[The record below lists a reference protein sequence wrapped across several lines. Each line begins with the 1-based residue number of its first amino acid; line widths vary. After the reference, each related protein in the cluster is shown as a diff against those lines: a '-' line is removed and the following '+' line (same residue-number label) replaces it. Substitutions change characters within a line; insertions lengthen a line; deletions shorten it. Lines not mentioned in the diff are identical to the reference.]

1 MVQRTVGIDLA
12 IRGEHVAQVFDEG
25 RPAGKP
31 LRFRL
36 MAQSLR
42 RFVETIT
49 AGLPDRAHIL
59 AVLEP
64 TGMAWFPVAAWL
76 TRAGISVARVKGQ
89 RVKALRRYLS
99 EHVKTDATDAF
110 VLGAMPSY
118 GGPGLDPVFVP
129 QPDQQSL
136 QRLTKQR
143 ERYQEIICAG
153 KRRLLDLIRWAC
165 PALEPVL
172 PDLLTRLSLA
182 LLNDYFEPRRVLETE
197 PERLAQFIGEHAVG
211 NHPRRGPF
219 TETLVAGLRLAA
231 RETLDLQGETVDFKA
246 LQVEVR
252 QEIALLQLLEQH
264 VTELNQRIEALYT
277 PGPTH
282 ETNKVLI

>member
-1 MVQRTVGIDLA
+1 MVRRTVGIDLA

-36 MAQSLR
+36 TAQSLR

-49 AGLPDRAHIL
+49 AGLPEGAPIL

-143 ERYQEIICAG
+143 ERYQDIICAG

-182 LLNDYFEPRRVLETE
+182 LLNDYFEPRRVLE
-197 PERLAQFIGEHAVG
+197 
-211 NHPRRGPF
+211 
-219 TETLVAGLRLAA
+219 
-231 RETLDLQGETVDFKA
+231 
-246 LQVEVR
+246 
-252 QEIALLQLLEQH
+252 
-264 VTELNQRIEALYT
+264 QRF
-277 PGPTH
+277 
-282 ETNKVLI
+282 